1 MRNNLC
7 LMLVLTIAV
16 ACAGACTREKVQPT
30 RIAVT
35 GEADARTPPDTAVVT
50 LSVVTQSRGA
60 LDAQRQNAR
69 KSEAV
74 IAAIKQA
81 AGDGA
86 EISTSG
92 YRLEPQRDYSGGRM
106 PRIVGYEAQ
115 NTVTVMTRA
124 LDNTGAIVDAA
135 SGAGANSIEGIRFI
149 LREGERAQSDA
160 LAEATKQARAKADGI
175 ARALG
180 GRVVRVVEQREGGAN
195 IPPPD
200 DRPMA
205 MATGVEAQMRLS
217 GRPAPTTPVQAGSL
231 DVRAQVTLVVEIEA
245 QP

>member
-1 MRNNLC
+1 MRNNFC
-7 LMLVLTIAV
+7 LLLALTVAV
-16 ACAGACTREKVQPT
+16 TCTGACAREKTQLT
-30 RIAVT
+30 RVAVT

-74 IAAIKQA
+74 IAAIKAA
-81 AGDGA
+81 AGDAA
-86 EISTSG
+86 EVSTSG
-92 YRLEPQRDYSGGRM
+92 YSLQPQRDYNGSM

-115 NTVTVMTRA
+115 HTVTVVTKR
-124 LDNTGAIVDAA
+124 LDDTGAIVDAA
-135 SGAGANSIEGIRFI
+135 SGAGANSVEGIAFT
-149 LREGERAQSDA
+149 LRDGDRAQGDV

-195 IPPPD
+195 IPPAGEHAAEA
-200 DRPMA
+200 PMS
-205 MATGVEAQMRLS
+205 ATQRVDAQRTL
-217 GRPAPTTPVQAGSL
+217 PVTPVQAGSL
-231 DVRAQVTLVVEIEA
+231 DVRSHVTLVVEIEA